1 MTITL
6 DLQPDIERGLLAQAQ
21 LRGVSLQEYVQQIVT
36 REAHVSPSGE
46 PTRQA
51 ATLVELCEPVRG
63 LLTDSEIDTIFSR
76 NPSTS
81 RPIDLS

>member
-21 LRGVSLQEYVQQIVT
+21 LRGVSLEDYVRQIVT
-36 REAHVSPSGE
+36 REAHLSPPVSLA
-46 PTRQA
+46 RQA
-51 ATLVELCEPVRG
+51 ANLMELCEPVRG
-63 LLTDSEIDTIFSR
+63 LLTDCEIDTVFRR
-76 NPSTS
+76 NPSIS